1 MAYKDQEKRRETQR
15 RYREKNKEKI
25 KLANATYRERNR
37 EAILERGRKH
47 YHANKE
53 KHKRYREENQEKR
66 LAYFREWY
74 ANNREYSMATS
85 LEWAKNNRERS
96 RQIKQKSAAIH
107 FAKAKQRHSDYRND
121 LHRTYVAR
129 VISRHSSLAFAD
141 IPLGLIEAKTAH
153 IRLIRALKGV
163 SK

>member
-1 MAYKDQEKRRETQR
+1 MPYTDQEKRRETQR

-25 KLANATYRERNR
+25 KLANAAYRERNR

-47 YHANKE
+47 YQANKE
-53 KHKRYREENQEKR
+53 YHKRYREENQEKR

-107 FAKAKQRHSDYRND
+107 SAKAKQRHSDYRND
-121 LHRTYVAR
+121 LHHTYVAR

-141 IPLGLIEAKTAH
+141 IPLGLIEAKAAH
-153 IRLIRALKGV
+153 IKLIRALKGA